1 MNVTLYSTGCPK
13 CVILEKKMNQKNIKY
28 DTVSD
33 VDLMQEKG
41 FMTLP
46 MVEIDGEIYDF
57 KAAIDFINN
66 LEG

>member
-57 KAAIDFINN
+57 KTAIDFINN

>member
-46 MVEIDGEIYDF
+46 MVEIDGDIYDF